1 MSVYIGKDV
10 AGNVE
15 DYVDKEVQVQAAG
28 VELTLNIIRKFQ
40 GNGSLGFGNDKRHLP
55 RTAVVEFD
63 PNGSVW
69 LEQGSYLVDL
79 NETVAIP
86 ADKVAIAIPRSSL
99 LRMGVSL
106 GTALWDPGYKGKGQV
121 LLVVHNEYGVTL
133 YKDTRLLQ
141 LVYMDLN
148 KESAELYNGQYQH
161 AGL

>member
-1 MSVYIGKDV
+1 VSVYLGKEV
-10 AGNVE
+10 AENVE
-15 DYVDKEVQVQAAG
+15 DYVNKEKQVQAAG
-28 VELTLNIIRKFQ
+28 IELTLKVIRKFE
-40 GNGSLGFGNDKRHLP
+40 GNGALGFDNAQRHLP
-55 RTAVVEFD
+55 RTREIEFD

-86 ADKVAIAIPRSSL
+86 ADKVAFAIPRSSL
-99 LRMGVSL
+99 LRMGASL

-121 LLVVHNEYGVTL
+121 LLIVSNEYGVTL

-148 KESAELYNGQYQH
+148 KESAELYQGQYQN

>member
-1 MSVYIGKDV
+1 MAVYLGKEV
-10 AGNVE
+10 AGNVS
-15 DYVDKEVQVQAAG
+15 DYVDEKVQVQAAG

-55 RTAVVEFD
+55 RTMVVEFD
-63 PNGSVW
+63 SNGSVW
-69 LEQGSYLVDL
+69 LEQGAYLVDL
-79 NETVAIP
+79 NETVEIP

-121 LLVVHNEYGVTL
+121 LLIVHNEFGVVL

>member
-1 MSVYIGKDV
+1 VSVYLGKEV
-10 AGNVE
+10 ASNVE

-28 VELTLNIIRKFQ
+28 IELTLNIIRKFQ

-55 RTAVVEFD
+55 RTDVVQFD
-63 PNGSVW
+63 SNGSVW
-69 LEQGSYLVDL
+69 LEQGTYLVDL

-86 ADKVAIAIPRSSL
+86 ADKVAFAIPRSSL
-99 LRMGVSL
+99 LRMGVTL

-133 YKDTRLLQ
+133 YKYTRMLQ